1 MRHLLPHGRGRIQ
14 LKWEDGV
21 QYARDVAAGEID
33 VCKDVQLACQRFLN
47 QLENKEWRWEFR
59 PEAVQHFLNFTEK
72 MSHVKGPMAGK
83 PMELIP
89 FQILLICAIYGFRD
103 KKDPD
108 LRMVQDCILFIPR
121 KASKS
126 TLIAV
131 IGLYELRFG
140 ETGGEV
146 YCTAL
151 DRTQASIVFN
161 TAKGIVDSM
170 PPQLNSQYKPYR
182 NEIKRASD
190 GQSTFQALSRDS
202 KRTGDGK
209 NPSVSIVDEAA
220 QIIERNAIEVMN
232 SGMVARKN
240 PLRIYIT
247 TASFTKE
254 TLFFENM
261 QYLKAML
268 HGQAEDNPRW
278 FGLLYGLDEGDDW
291 KEPKNW
297 AKVNPMHGISINAE
311 AIEQRVKEAQSKPSA
326 INELLCKTFNVWVS
340 ANSAWIDKT
349 IWEEAPKGKPVDTIE
364 STFIAFDLA
373 ATRDLNA
380 VCTLHRYTDD
390 KFHAEFKFFLP
401 EESMEFIPTHYK
413 PIFQQ
418 AIDRGTLK
426 LTQGNVADY
435 VEVQSY
441 IEQQTELYNAKEIG
455 FDAWNASS
463 LVSKLYEKGLP
474 VKKIG
479 QGMAVL
485 NNPSKQVEKLIL
497 SKSISHEHDPFV
509 EWQLGNCEVYVDV
522 NNNIKIRKNSADTS
536 AKVDGIIAMIMAF
549 HCALDNPYVSSSFG
563 FRAF

>member
-1 MRHLLPHGRGRIQ
+1 M
-14 LKWEDGV
+14 KWEDGV
-21 QYARDVAAGEID
+21 QYATDVANGNID
-33 VCKDVQLACQRFLN
+33 VCRDVQLACQRFLN
-47 QLENKEWRWEFR
+47 QLENKEWRWEFK
-59 PEAVQHFLNFTEK
+59 PEPVQHVLNFTSK
-72 MSHVKGPMAGK
+72 IKHVKGPMAGK
-83 PMELIP
+83 PMVLMP
-89 FQILLICAIYGFRD
+89 FQIMLICAIYGFRD
-103 KKDPD
+103 KKDNSI
-108 LRMVQDCILFIPR
+108 RMVQDVILFIPR

-126 TLIAV
+126 TLIAI

-140 ETGGEV
+140 EAGGEV

-151 DRTQASIVFN
+151 DRNQASIVFD
-161 TAKGIVDSM
+161 TAKGMIEGM
-170 PPQLNSQYKPYR
+170 PEQLKAQYSTYR
-182 NEIKRASD
+182 HEIKKAADS
-190 GQSTFQALSRDS
+190 QSKFQALSRDS

-220 QIIERNAIEVMN
+220 QITERNSIEVMN

-261 QYLKAML
+261 QYLKSML
-268 HGQAEDNPRW
+268 HGQAEDDPRW

-291 KEPKNW
+291 KDPKTW
-297 AKVNPMHGISINAE
+297 YKVNPMHGISINAE

-326 INELLCKTFNVWVS
+326 LNELLCKTFNVYVS
-340 ANSAWIDKT
+340 ANSAWIDKA
-349 IWEEAPKGKPVDTIE
+349 IWDDAPMMDSAKTPEA
-364 STFIAFDLA
+364 TFVAFDLA

-380 VCTLHRYTDD
+380 VATLHRYAEDD
-390 KFHAEFKFFLP
+390 YSIKFKFFLP
-401 EESMEFIPTHYK
+401 EDSLEFVPTHYK
-413 PIFQQ
+413 PIFMQ
-418 AIDRGTLK
+418 AVQRGTLK

-435 VEVQSY
+435 VEVEDY
-441 IEQQTELYNAKEIG
+441 IKNETINHNAKEIG
-455 FDAWNASS
+455 FDAWNAAA
-463 LVSKLYEKGLP
+463 LVSKLYEHGLP

-485 NNPSKQVEKLIL
+485 NNPSKHVQKLIL

-509 EWQLGNCEVYVDV
+509 SWQLGNCEVYEDV
-522 NNNIKIRKNSADTS
+522 NGNIKIRKNSADPS

-549 HCALDNPYVSSSFG
+549 HCSLDNPLISNSFG